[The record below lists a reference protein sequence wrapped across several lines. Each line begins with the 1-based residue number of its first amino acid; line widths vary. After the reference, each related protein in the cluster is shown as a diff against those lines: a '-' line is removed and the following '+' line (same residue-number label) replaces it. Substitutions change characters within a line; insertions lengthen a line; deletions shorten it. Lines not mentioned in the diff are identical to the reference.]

1 MCSKQELQDNFM
13 TRQSP
18 GHQVVV
24 SVVESI
30 PQGPRGHDACVQ
42 AVSAELLCYGIR
54 VLQALVSGGMPVP
67 RGDEDMQWAH
77 PAVGALVKEMT
88 GLGLD
93 EREAASL
100 LVRVLAFTELVEMA
114 GTHAGMS
121 AHVLLDDDGIRVSER
136 FLSAAASAQ
145 LRVSADGVFGYD
157 LDSVVAGL
165 QRKEVT

>member
-1 MCSKQELQDNFM
+1 M

-54 VLQALVSGGMPVP
+54 VLQALVSGGMPLP
-67 RGDEDMQWAH
+67 RGDEDMQWTH
-77 PAVGALVKEMT
+77 PAVGALLKEVA

-100 LVRVLAFTELVEMA
+100 LVRILAFTALVDIA
-114 GTHAGMS
+114 ATHAGMC

-136 FLSAAASAQ
+136 FLSAAAGAP
-145 LRVSADGVFGYD
+145 LRVCADGAFGYD
-157 LDSVVAGL
+157 LDSVITGL